1 MCKYEKSQ
9 NNCYWV
15 VVTCKKSYMIEP
27 NQKQLKDYSIYNLD
41 LKPWKICEK
50 KTIQSLSA
58 HSFIIYVN
66 VMEMKIQLQY
76 LG

>member
-41 LKPWKICEK
+41 LKP
-50 KTIQSLSA
+50 
-58 HSFIIYVN
+58 
-66 VMEMKIQLQY
+66 
-76 LG
+76 